1 MREDEKKSLF
11 KGTETWSLLL
21 HWSAKETMFKC
32 MNASDVDF
40 REHLHVM
47 PFTPDEQGVFSAAEY
62 RTAEKQ
68 IFSNLLLF
76 VFRLCPD
83 IEFVVTAFPIVL

>member
-1 MREDEKKSLF
+1 MKKNPYSKVRKPGRCCFTGL
-11 KGTETWSLLL
+11 T
-21 HWSAKETMFKC
+21 KEIMFKC

-68 IFSNLLLF
+68 IFQIYYYLF
-76 VFRLCPD
+76 SD
-83 IEFVVTAFPIVL
+83 FVLTLSL

>member
-1 MREDEKKSLF
+1 
-11 KGTETWSLLL
+11 
-21 HWSAKETMFKC
+21 

-40 REHLHVM
+40 REHLHVI

-68 IFSNLLLF
+68 IFQIYYYLF
-76 VFRLCPD
+76 SD
-83 IEFVVTAFPIVL
+83 FVLTLSL

>member
-1 MREDEKKSLF
+1 
-11 KGTETWSLLL
+11 
-21 HWSAKETMFKC
+21 

-40 REHLHVM
+40 REHLHIM

-68 IFSNLLLF
+68 IFRFTTICFQTLS
-76 VFRLCPD
+76 
-83 IEFVVTAFPIVL
+83 

>member
-1 MREDEKKSLF
+1 
-11 KGTETWSLLL
+11 
-21 HWSAKETMFKC
+21 

-47 PFTPDEQGVFSAAEY
+47 PFTPDGQGVFSAAEY

-68 IFSNLLLF
+68 IFQIYYYLF
-76 VFRLCPD
+76 SD
-83 IEFVVTAFPIVL
+83 FVLTLSL